1 MPMPYTYRHAQ
12 AEFAAFLRDAREA
25 MALDS
30 DNMTY
35 TAVDG
40 VFQTFRR
47 RLTVPQALA
56 FADLLPAILRAM
68 FLWRWTPA
76 PPLPFADRATLT
88 AEAQSLRPH
97 HNLTPA
103 NCIEATALALRGQI
117 GAADLDRLLADFPQG
132 AAEFWALPPGVP
144 APALRFG

>member
-12 AEFAAFLRDAREA
+12 AEFAAFLHDARAA

-47 RLTVPQALA
+47 HLTIPQALA
-56 FADLLPAILRAM
+56 FADILPAILRAM

-76 PPLPFADRATLT
+76 PPPPFPDRATLT
-88 AEAQSLRPH
+88 AQAQALRPH
-97 HNLTPA
+97 HNLTPP

-117 GAADLDRLLADFPQG
+117 AGPDLDRLLAQFPQG
-132 AAEFWALPPGVP
+132 ATDFWALPAGSTPP
-144 APALRFG
+144 PLRFP

>member
-12 AEFAAFLRDAREA
+12 TEFAAFLHDAREA

-88 AEAQSLRPH
+88 ADAQSLRPRA
-97 HNLTPA
+97 P
-103 NCIEATALALRGQI
+103 RG
-117 GAADLDRLLADFPQG
+117 RPPP
-132 AAEFWALPPGVP
+132 PPGPRGGGGWGGGGWGGSPGGGGGVGGP
-144 APALRFG
+144 PGGETPQAT